1 MAGDAAAGGTP
12 DPVAR
17 ALLDRVLTGW
27 LAPDAVGLRQ
37 VPTTVSLAVVLV
49 VLDGVLVPARPALL
63 VLAGVVTVL
72 AQLVGVVGRWDR
84 WPVLARAVLPLA
96 QMAAVAL
103 IDLGT
108 ASPQAGFDVLLLL
121 PMGALALRPERWGPA
136 LALIGAAGVLLV
148 PALVDIGRTRPL
160 LHAVVT
166 LLIVTPVVL
175 GAHGIVQQARQQAA
189 ELQRAR
195 DALAVRALQLQNSRD
210 TLRSILQAA
219 TQQAILATDA
229 DGVVLS
235 ASTGAE
241 RIFDL
246 PLEEV
251 VGGDVTRL
259 ISVAAPG
266 ARPGDDGGRAAALRR
281 LVGGAATSG
290 THVAEWEVTRPDGTA
305 RPVEVVVTAR
315 PALEG
320 AGPDLPTGFLVVATD
335 VSARHEEQRQQDEFI
350 GLVTHELRTPLSSII
365 GYLELVRLDAH
376 GLDDEQ
382 RHYLDVVERNADR
395 LRSLVEDLLASAQ
408 LVVGAP
414 GTVEELD
421 VVDVVRSV
429 VAGQAPMAAAAGVH
443 VEVAGDDHV
452 PLVSDAQ
459 RLTQVVDNLLSNA
472 VKYSL
477 SGGGVVVE
485 ARAGRRDD
493 GARVAR
499 VRVLDEG
506 TGIEPDE
513 LSRLTERFYR
523 TRDTRR
529 RRVRGVGLGLSLV
542 QAIVDAHGGTLTID
556 SRPGAGTTV
565 KIELPDLVDRPAG
578 TD

>member
-1 MAGDAAAGGTP
+1 MTGGPRAAGTP

-27 LAPDAVGLRQ
+27 LAPGAVGLRQ

-49 VLDGVLVPARPALL
+49 VLDGVLAPARPALL
-63 VLAGVVTVL
+63 VLASVVTVL
-72 AQLVGVVGRWDR
+72 AQLAGFAGRWDR
-84 WPVLARAVLPLA
+84 WPAVTRAALPLA

-108 ASPQAGFDVLLLL
+108 GAQQAGFDVLLLL

-136 LALIGAAGVLLV
+136 LALVGATGVLLV
-148 PALVDIGRTRPL
+148 PVLVDIGRTRPM

-175 GAHGIVQQARQQAA
+175 GAHGIVQQAREQAA

-195 DALAVRALQLQNSRD
+195 DALAARAQQLRNSRD
-210 TLRSILQAA
+210 TLRSIMRAA

-246 PLEEV
+246 PLDEV
-251 VGGDVTRL
+251 VGRDVTHL
-259 ISVAAPG
+259 IDVRAP
-266 ARPGDDGGRAAALRR
+266 DALRR
-281 LVGGAATSG
+281 LVGWAATGG
-290 THVAEWEVTRPDGTA
+290 THVAEWQVSTPDGTA
-305 RPVEVVVTAR
+305 RPVEVVVTPR

-320 AGPDLPTGFLVVATD
+320 AGPDLPTGYLVVATD

-350 GLVTHELRTPLSSII
+350 GLVTHELRTPLSSIV
-365 GYLELVRLDAH
+365 GYLELLRLDAH
-376 GLDDEQ
+376 GLADEQ

-421 VVDVVRSV
+421 VTDVVRSV

-443 VEVAGDDHV
+443 VEVAGDERV

-477 SGGGVVVE
+477 TGGGVVVE
-485 ARAGRRDD
+485 ARRGSRDD
-493 GARVAR
+493 GTRVAR
-499 VRVLDEG
+499 VRVVDEG

-542 QAIVDAHGGTLTID
+542 QTIVDAHGGTLRID

-565 KIELPDLVDRPAG
+565 EVELPDLVDG
-578 TD
+578 TVGTV